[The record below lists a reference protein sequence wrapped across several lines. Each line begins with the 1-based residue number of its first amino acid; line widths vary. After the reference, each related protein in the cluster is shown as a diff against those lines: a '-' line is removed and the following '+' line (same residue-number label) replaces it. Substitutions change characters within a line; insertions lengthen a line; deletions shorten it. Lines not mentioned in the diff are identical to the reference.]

1 MKNINLA
8 TVAIG
13 IAVGFIAY
21 KVIKGKK
28 TTETTSSF
36 SSACGCGA

>member
-21 KVIKGKK
+21 KVITKK
-28 TTETTSSF
+28 KETETTSSF